1 MSFFLLYPAVAFL
14 AMFVVLVMML
24 MLKYGQTLMNLCQR
38 TDNVPED
45 QEEFEGKSYD
55 QPVSYA

>member
-14 AMFVVLVMML
+14 AMFVVLVIML
-24 MLKYGQTLMNLCQR
+24 MLKYGQKLMDVSRR
-38 TDNVPED
+38 TVPED
-45 QEEFEGKSYD
+45 EDEFQGKSYD